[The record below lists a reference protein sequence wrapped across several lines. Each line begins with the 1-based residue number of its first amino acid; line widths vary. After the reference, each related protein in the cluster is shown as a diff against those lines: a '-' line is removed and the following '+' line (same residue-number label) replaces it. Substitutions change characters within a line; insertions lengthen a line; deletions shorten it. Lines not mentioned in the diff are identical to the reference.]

1 MSYYHVDGCDCP
13 LCAYCQMD
21 ARLLTEGP
29 RFAHRWAVELLR
41 FVLAMTAAAVAF
53 VLMVMVFA

>member
-13 LCAYCQMD
+13 LCAYCALDM
-21 ARLLTEGP
+21 RLINEPP

-41 FVLAMTAAAVAF
+41 FVLAMTCASIFF

>member
-13 LCAYCQMD
+13 LCGYAHADM
-21 ARLLTEGP
+21 RLLNEGP
-29 RFAHRWAVELLR
+29 RFAHRWGVELLR
-41 FVLAMTAAAVAF
+41 LVLAMACASIFF

>member
-13 LCAYCQMD
+13 LCGYAYADMK
-21 ARLLTEGP
+21 LLTEGP
-29 RFAHRWAVELLR
+29 RFAKRWTVEMLR
-41 FVLAMTAAAVAF
+41 FVLALACAALAF